1 MLSWYKKFTSQ
12 PHQPFF
18 VNGVLFFALFMM
30 LFILIY
36 SSILDIQA
44 PLLVYHAYSLV
55 FVVFIQFFLGFLF
68 VVFPKFLMQSEIAS
82 KDYIRLFY
90 IYFISS
96 LGIFLSLI
104 FYSKITIV
112 FQVLL
117 LIAQILSFKLLY
129 NIHKK
134 SVIKVKEDTKWV
146 LIAFFVGLISHFVF
160 LVSNLDFINSYFFS
174 KLSINSGFYL
184 FLFMIIFTIAQRMIP
199 FFTTAKA
206 PNYVINKSQK
216 IVQTIFLLLV
226 LKVFLLS
233 FENAKLNLIAD
244 IPLLYVITKELIR
257 WKLPL
262 FKVPSIVWVLY
273 LGLYWIVVA
282 FFISITESVFAF
294 VAPNFYFEK
303 AVIHTLALG
312 YFVTLLLGFGTRV
325 ILGHSGKVIIAN
337 KFATFIFIV
346 MQFVVLLRIFSSI
359 SINFDSDYIF
369 FINLTATI
377 FVLLLAVWSSKYITI
392 LLEKEKK
399 WNTN

>member
-36 SSILDIQA
+36 SNLLNVQA

-82 KDYIRLFY
+82 KDYMRLFY

-117 LIAQILSFKLLY
+117 LIAQILSFNLLY

-146 LIAFFVGLISHFVF
+146 LISFFVGLISHFVF

-206 PNYVINKSQK
+206 PNYVINKSPK

-233 FENAKLNLIAD
+233 FENVKLNLIAD
-244 IPLLYVITKELIR
+244 IPLLYLITKELIR

-282 FFISITESVFAF
+282 LLISITESIFAF
-294 VAPNFYFEK
+294 VVPNFYFEK

-359 SINFDSDYIF
+359 STNFGLDYVF

-377 FVLLLAVWSSKYITI
+377 FVILLAVWSSKYIAI

-399 WNTN
+399 WHN

>member
-36 SSILDIQA
+36 SNLLNVQA

-82 KDYIRLFY
+82 KDYMRLFY

-206 PNYVINKSQK
+206 PNYVINKSPK

-359 SINFDSDYIF
+359 STNFGLDYVL

-377 FVLLLAVWSSKYITI
+377 FVILLAVWSSKYIAI

-399 WNTN
+399 WHN

>member
-36 SSILDIQA
+36 SNLLNVQA

-82 KDYIRLFY
+82 KDYMRLFY

-117 LIAQILSFKLLY
+117 LIAQILSFNLLY

-146 LIAFFVGLISHFVF
+146 LISFFVGIISHFVF

-206 PNYVINKSQK
+206 PNYVINKSPK

-226 LKVFLLS
+226 LKVLLLS

-273 LGLYWIVVA
+273 LGLYWIVIA
-282 FFISITESVFAF
+282 FFISITESIFAF
-294 VAPNFYFEK
+294 LTPNFYFEK

-359 SINFDSDYIF
+359 STNFGFDYVF

-377 FVLLLAVWSSKYITI
+377 FVILLAVWSSKYIAI

-399 WNTN
+399 WHN

>member
-36 SSILDIQA
+36 SNLLNVQA

-82 KDYIRLFY
+82 KDYMRLFY

-117 LIAQILSFKLLY
+117 LIAQILSFNLLY

-146 LIAFFVGLISHFVF
+146 LISFFVGLISHFVF

-206 PNYVINKSQK
+206 PNYVINKSPK

-244 IPLLYVITKELIR
+244 IPLLYVIIKELIR

-294 VAPNFYFEK
+294 VVPNFYFEK

-359 SINFDSDYIF
+359 STNFGFDYVF

-377 FVLLLAVWSSKYITI
+377 FVILLAVWSSKYIAI

-399 WNTN
+399 WHN